1 VPAPGYLV
9 LTDTFY
15 PGWRAYVD
23 GVETPIYQANYL
35 FRAVPLNAGDHEVR
49 FVYRPKSFAVGAALS
64 LTFLLTVVS
73 AGLIRA
79 LLKT

>member
-1 VPAPGYLV
+1 
-9 LTDTFY
+9 
-15 PGWRAYVD
+15 VD